1 MKKFIPILAA
11 ALFFLACDYKKKSSK
26 ESQPGSDI
34 TTKVANDS
42 SEIRNV
48 IIDFYTWYAGNYS
61 RMTGY
66 QLYSGI
72 KKQDQPPYKI
82 NWPEVERYQAFIR
95 DSIPQLGEDF
105 LVNQKNMFRKCDSAF
120 KVDLQDEIPYGFDY
134 DWFTNN
140 QESASYLLDGI
151 KASGKWIISV
161 KDNTAAVEI
170 GAPDDKNYLAGS
182 LLLFVGLKKENGQW
196 KIAQIGN
203 D

>member
-11 ALFFLACDYKKKSSK
+11 ALFFLACDNKKKSSK

>member
-11 ALFFLACDYKKKSSK
+11 ALFFLACDNKKKSSK

-61 RMTGY
+61 KMTGY

>member
-11 ALFFLACDYKKKSSK
+11 ALFFLACDNKKNSSK

-61 RMTGY
+61 KMTGY